1 MSKHIAYIGLGSNLD
16 SPLQQ
21 LHLAL
26 EALHQLPESHLT
38 ATSSVYTSQPVGP
51 QDQPDFLNMAV
62 ALETAL
68 EPLRLLDCLLHIEDQ
83 QGRVRERT
91 WGPRTLDLDLLL
103 YADQTIE
110 HPRLSV
116 PHPEMANREFVLT
129 PLLELDGSLT
139 LPDGTPLQKLHSQ
152 CPDGGLT
159 RLASA

>member
-1 MSKHIAYIGLGSNLD
+1 MSKQTAYIGLGSNLD
-16 SPLQQ
+16 TPLQQ

-26 EALHQLPESHLT
+26 EALHQLPESGLT

-62 ALETAL
+62 ALETTL
-68 EPLRLLDCLLHIEDQ
+68 DPLQLLDYLLQIEDQ

-103 YADQTIE
+103 YADQTIN

-116 PHPEMANREFVLT
+116 PHPEIANRDFVLT
-129 PLLELDGSLT
+129 PLLELDASLT
-139 LPDGTPLQKLHSQ
+139 LPSGTPLQALHNQ

-159 RLASA
+159 RLPSA